1 MKKTFLTVLILA
13 ATVSFAQEDT
23 KEVEEVLIQGKFLST
38 PYQKIVENIEV
49 ISKKEIENSPAQS
62 IDELLQQFSGLDIRK
77 RGANGVQS
85 DISLRGG
92 TFDQVLILVNGIP
105 MNDAQTGHNVMNLP
119 IDLSAIE
126 KIEILK
132 GPAARRFGNNAYAG
146 AINIITKPITKI
158 GRASCRERV

>member
-1 MKKTFLTVLILA
+1 MLILA

-126 KIEILK
+126 KIEIPRPMRWGWFPRLE
-132 GPAARRFGNNAYAG
+132 G
-146 AINIITKPITKI
+146 INSRTCSKLPPQVRKVISTIPTIP
-158 GRASCRERV
+158 